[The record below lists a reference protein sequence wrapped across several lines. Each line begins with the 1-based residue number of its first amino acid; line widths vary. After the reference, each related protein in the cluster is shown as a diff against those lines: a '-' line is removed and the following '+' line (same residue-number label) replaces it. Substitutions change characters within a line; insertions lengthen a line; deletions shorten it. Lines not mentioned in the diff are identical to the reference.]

1 MMRLDFRNR
10 YELEHEIYE
19 INVLDYQY
27 EINGKLDSDGLTA
40 PISSSYFLIL
50 VAFIAMT
57 FAFYVFC
64 IAEKQFRHQ
73 NCFTPN
79 KKSKFSDAEVD
90 KQHEK
95 STNHSKIESEIV

>member
-1 MMRLDFRNR
+1 M
-10 YELEHEIYE
+10 YE
-19 INVLDYQY
+19 INVLDNQY
-27 EINGKLDSDGLTA
+27 EINGKSDSDGLTA

-73 NCFTPN
+73 NSFTKN
-79 KKSKFSDAEVD
+79 KKPKFSDAEVD
-90 KQHEK
+90 KQHQK
-95 STNHSKIESEIV
+95 SMNHSKIDSEIV